1 MRPLAKISITVLA
14 LTASILLLVPQPA
27 EGQVDFGVRGGI
39 YGDDAFVGAELLFP
53 LQGSWY
59 LNPNVEW
66 VFVDNGDLF
75 SVNGDVH
82 YDFETGGNYY
92 AWGGGG
98 LALLFRDFDRPR
110 FRDDDSETDVG
121 VNLLGGLGFNPGG
134 ALRPYVQGKITLAD
148 DTEGSIAFGVRF

>member
-1 MRPLAKISITVLA
+1 MRPLAKISTVVLA

-27 EGQVDFGVRGGI
+27 EGQVDFGVRAGVFGS
-39 YGDDAFVGAELLFP
+39 DAFVGAELLFP

-75 SVNGDVH
+75 TVNGDVH
-82 YDFETGGNYY
+82 YDFEPAANFDVW
-92 AWGGGG
+92 AGGG
-98 LALLFRDFDRPR
+98 LAVLFRDFDRPR

-121 VNLLGGLGFNPGG
+121 VNLLAGVGFLPGNPI
-134 ALRPYVQGKITLAD
+134 RPYVQGKITLSD
-148 DTEGSIAFGVRF
+148 DTEAGVAFGLRF